1 MKVYI
6 QKNYFLVTLIIF
18 FIEILIAY
26 FHFNN
31 FIRGFVGDVLVILL
45 LYSFLKIFIKKG
57 VLKTALLVL
66 CFACSV
72 EMLQYSKV
80 TEKLNISSEIIL
92 AIVGSVFDYYD
103 LMAYGIGFLL
113 ILVFEKLIF
122 KKSIL

>member
-92 AIVGSVFDYYD
+92 TIVGSVFDYYD